1 MKRVIADVLRLR
13 AEPNTTSR
21 VLADLKRGTDVDVLA
36 PGEWLFVRIPS
47 GATGWVH
54 GGYVVD
60 TPKAAAAPAPAR
72 YRTAKSLGVLYDQVN
87 ALAPHRKRGYDGT
100 IGDAAHAARKS
111 DHNPNAA
118 GVVTAMDLTNDPAG
132 GLDALKLAEAL
143 RHSRDPRIKY
153 VIHAGRIF
161 SAKVQPWVWRPYL
174 GADAHQHHVH
184 VSVDADPAL
193 YDSTAPWKIA

>member
-47 GATGWVH
+47 GMAGWVH
-54 GGYVVD
+54 GGYLVD
-60 TPKAAAAPAPAR
+60 TPKAAPAPPPAR
-72 YRTAKSLGVLYDQVN
+72 YRTAKALGVLYDQVN
-87 ALAPHRKRGYDGT
+87 ALAPHRKRTYDGT
-100 IGDAAHAARKS
+100 IGDAAHAERKS
-111 DHNPNAA
+111 DHNPNPA
-118 GVVTAMDLTNDPAG
+118 GVVTAMDLTHDPAG

-153 VIHAGRIF
+153 VIHAGRMF
-161 SAKVQPWVWRPYL
+161 SAKVQPWEWRPYH

-184 VSVDADPAL
+184 ISVDPEPLL
-193 YDSTAPWKIA
+193 YDSKLPWSIA